1 MSKIII
7 QLQGGLVQDVF
18 LKGTGKVTGYITV
31 DEDYEGADD
40 EEITAVNI
48 PASGTEVPYEAVC
61 GGPYEVKNL
70 PKESDVD
77 KMVTKFLKEKKS

>member
-18 LKGTGKVTGYITV
+18 LRGTGKVNGYITV

-40 EEITAVNI
+40 EEITKVEI
-48 PASGTEVPYEAVC
+48 IRDKTPDTYEAVC
-61 GGPYEVKNL
+61 GGPYKLGDL
-70 PKESDVD
+70 PKGSDVD
-77 KMVTKFLKEKKS
+77 KMVTAFLKEKKS